1 MKFFNKYLC
10 PINLRASDDRIELKE
25 GFAQSNNAI
34 YFANH
39 DDNLMKFTH
48 FRWTKNQP
56 ILSANQIQLSSY
68 FNSHLQNLDQPKPVQ
83 KFSNENPSNKK
94 RMKKLKK
101 RKNKKT

>member
-10 PINLRASDDRIELKE
+10 PINLRASDDTIELKE

-34 YFANH
+34 YFTNH

-56 ILSANQIQLSSY
+56 ILSVNQIQLSS
-68 FNSHLQNLDQPKPVQ
+68 FFDKPKSTQKITSPKKDPV
-83 KFSNENPSNKK
+83 NKK
-94 RMKKLKK
+94 LIKKMMK
-101 RKNKKT
+101 RKIKKT

>member
-10 PINLRASDDRIELKE
+10 PINLRASDDTIELKE

-56 ILSANQIQLSSY
+56 ILSVNQIQLSS
-68 FNSHLQNLDQPKPVQ
+68 FLGKPKGLQTP
-83 KFSNENPSNKK
+83 NEKSANKK
-94 RMKKLKK
+94 RIKKK
-101 RKNKKT
+101 RKNKTKQV

>member
-10 PINLRASDDRIELKE
+10 PINLRASDDTIELKE

-56 ILSANQIQLSSY
+56 ILSVNQIQLSS
-68 FNSHLQNLDQPKPVQ
+68 FLGKPKGLQTPNGK
-83 KFSNENPSNKK
+83 SANKK
-94 RMKKLKK
+94 RIKKK
-101 RKNKKT
+101 RKNKTKQV